1 MKIKWLGHAAFM
13 ISSDK
18 GIKIITDP
26 YAPDERLSYGEITE
40 PADIV
45 TVSHGHFDH
54 SNVVAVSGNPE
65 IVKKASEVKGIKFSS
80 VLVSH
85 DDAQGK
91 ERGSNTIFCF
101 EVDGIKICHLGD
113 LGHELT
119 ETQIARVG
127 EVDVLLIPVGG
138 FYTIDAAA
146 ATLICSQIKPNII
159 IPMHFKNSKCDFPI
173 STVNEF
179 LQGKPNVKQLDTS
192 EVEFQA
198 REFPGNTEI
207 IVLKSAL

>member
-1 MKIKWLGHAAFM
+1 MKIKWLGHAAFV
-13 ISSDK
+13 ISSIK
-18 GIKIITDP
+18 GMKIFTDP
-26 YAPDERLSYGEITE
+26 YAPDERLSYGEINE

-45 TVSHGHFDH
+45 TVSHDH
-54 SNVVAVSGNPE
+54 SDHNNVVAVSGNPE
-65 IVKKASEVKGIKFSS
+65 IVREASDVKGIKFDS

-101 EVDGIKICHLGD
+101 DIDEIRICHLGD
-113 LGHELT
+113 LGHKLSEN
-119 ETQIARVG
+119 QIAQVG
-127 EVDVLLIPVGG
+127 KVDVLLIPVGG
-138 FYTIDAAA
+138 FYTIDAAT
-146 ATLICSQIKPNII
+146 ATRVCNQTKPKII

-173 STVNEF
+173 SGVDEF
-179 LQGKPNVKQLDTS
+179 LKGKPNVRQLDTS

-198 REFPGNTEI
+198 RELPDNTEI